1 MDQRLQ
7 EYLDYYKIR
16 MNKYKDHP
24 LYQNSYESEKRMY
37 DALNSC
43 ENLEEFR
50 SKLADENLPLKNAVA
65 LTKDK
70 SLARKELYENIK
82 EVVRKKAPEQILA
95 MIEAVQ
101 SVNEL
106 TKRANEIEAA
116 VGIEIS
122 IDLLTSYFYSDFIA
136 LENIEVWQHA
146 EIPAEWQKE
155 IHEEWVNETI
165 AEGKK
170 LWEEVVVPES
180 QKWQPDW
187 KFNFELIWEERHRRL
202 IPVSDDMVE
211 KRIQQFKTYRGI

>member
-7 EYLDYYKIR
+7 EYLDYYNVR
-16 MNKYKDHP
+16 MNKYKDNP
-24 LYQNSYESEKRMY
+24 LYQNSYESEKSMY
-37 DALNSC
+37 EALNSC

-50 SKLADENLPLKNAVA
+50 SKLGDENLPLKNAVA

-82 EVVRKKAPEQILA
+82 EFIRKKAPEQTLA
-95 MIEAVQ
+95 MIETVQ

-106 TKRANEIEAA
+106 TKRANEIEVA

-122 IDLLTSYFYSDFIA
+122 IDLMTSYFYSDFIA
-136 LENIEVWQHA
+136 LENIEVWQNA
-146 EIPAEWQKE
+146 EIPDEWQKE

-165 AEGKK
+165 AEGIK
-170 LWEEVVVPES
+170 LWQEVMVPES

-187 KFNFELIWEERHRRL
+187 KFDFDLLWEDRHRRL
-202 IPVSDDMVE
+202 IPVPDEIVM